1 MAEDHK
7 GNIWVCSRG
16 GLMRITVVDAI
27 DKWKLKCFLPTTSPG
42 MESAYTINITCDDN
56 DDLWVAYRYNGFAR
70 GRVLGDQ
77 ITWQTYPRT
86 TALFGGEGVNQVY
99 QDTDGA
105 YWIATRGFGLMQFFP
120 ESDSVKVF
128 GADQGLSHPYIFRIY
143 EDRQGRMWI
152 ATANGGLCQFDRQ
165 TEKFAC
171 YVNDRS
177 NPNSLSSNMVL
188 AVSEDSKG
196 KLWVCTVD
204 GLNIMEETPGS
215 FSVLTTMDGLP
226 NDVIY
231 AAIEDPEGMTWLST
245 NEGIVRMQY
254 PQRANSLDVFDVRDG
269 IPGEEFNQH
278 AFLTHSS
285 GVFLFGSI
293 EGITVWNPGNIRASA
308 YFPHVVLTDFLLFN
322 ESVPISRRGTKRP
335 FTLNANVNDID
346 RIELRYDQNSIAFK
360 FAALGY
366 AHTKIG
372 TYLYQMEGVD
382 LDWIRSGDRRFASYP
397 ALGPGTY
404 TFRVNVC
411 NRDGDCNIAYKSLM
425 IEILPPPW
433 KTWWAYL
440 IYIVL
445 MLSAL
450 FGLLWIQAERSRA
463 IEKARAAERD
473 MFRKKMARDFH
484 DEAGNKITLL
494 SLLTDRARK
503 RSENNP
509 EVKDLLIDLQDQIQ
523 ELRAGMRDF
532 IWIMD
537 PSRDTLFD
545 TVVRFRDFAEKV
557 CEQAEVS
564 FDEKGRTETLR
575 DIIMPGNVR
584 RHFLLIFKEGLNN
597 TLKYAEAHQITFS
610 VRRKDS
616 QVWVFMLEDDGNGFD
631 LKQSSD
637 GHGLGNMKARALQ
650 IGAVL
655 DITSDIG
662 IGTRVQL
669 TWNPESDI
677 LSPKS

>member
-1 MAEDHK
+1 
-7 GNIWVCSRG
+7 
-16 GLMRITVVDAI
+16 
-27 DKWKLKCFLPTTSPG
+27 
-42 MESAYTINITCDDN
+42 
-56 DDLWVAYRYNGFAR
+56 
-70 GRVLGDQ
+70 
-77 ITWQTYPRT
+77 
-86 TALFGGEGVNQVY
+86 
-99 QDTDGA
+99 
-105 YWIATRGFGLMQFFP
+105 
-120 ESDSVKVF
+120 
-128 GADQGLSHPYIFRIY
+128 
-143 EDRQGRMWI
+143 
-152 ATANGGLCQFDRQ
+152 
-165 TEKFAC
+165 
-171 YVNDRS
+171 
-177 NPNSLSSNMVL
+177 
-188 AVSEDSKG
+188 
-196 KLWVCTVD
+196 
-204 GLNIMEETPGS
+204 
-215 FSVLTTMDGLP
+215 
-226 NDVIY
+226 
-231 AAIEDPEGMTWLST
+231 
-245 NEGIVRMQY
+245 
-254 PQRANSLDVFDVRDG
+254 
-269 IPGEEFNQH
+269 
-278 AFLTHSS
+278 
-285 GVFLFGSI
+285 
-293 EGITVWNPGNIRASA
+293 
-308 YFPHVVLTDFLLFN
+308 
-322 ESVPISRRGTKRP
+322 
-335 FTLNANVNDID
+335 VNDID

-445 MLSAL
+445 ILSAL